1 MFCKRFITGFLLSLT
16 TSGILPLWAQDGK
29 PDHWHHQD
37 TFGDLRGISTEQA
50 YDLLRGI
57 PAQKVIVAVI
67 DTGVDYAH
75 EDLKEIMW
83 VNADEVPNNGI
94 DDDKN
99 GYIDDVH
106 GWNFLGNASGF
117 NINQET
123 LEETRI
129 FASGPSYPGDIQS
142 YARAAKAY
150 QASRENAM
158 ENLLRFTVLR
168 EDVDRLAAIT
178 KRKDIRT
185 SDLQEHRALLLG
197 STGRYLA
204 GYMENVPEG
213 TSFEK
218 ILEDLDQA
226 IAFYTNSV
234 NYYYN
239 PQHDPRAKI
248 QADDSGVKRDAY
260 GNADVKGPDA
270 SHGTHVAGIIAA
282 VRGNKLGIDGIA
294 DHVRLMAIRVVPDG
308 DERDQDVANAIYYA
322 VDNGAKVINMSFGKA
337 FSWDKRVVDQA
348 VRYARRKDVLLI
360 HAAGNGALP
369 LDGQNNFPNPFFEQ
383 KPLFSKPV
391 AENWIEVGA
400 STYYSDQKLAASFS
414 NFGQGQVDLFAP
426 GYQIKST
433 LPENTYGK
441 YNGTSMACPMVTGV
455 AALLRSYFPKLSA
468 SAVKRIIL
476 ESATRIDQVVERP
489 SDQKLVS
496 FKELSRTGA
505 ILNAANAVAL
515 AKALH

>member
-1 MFCKRFITGFLLSLT
+1 MFGKRFILVFSWSFT
-16 TSGILPLWAQDGK
+16 ILGVPALGAQDNT
-29 PDHWHHQD
+29 PDHWHHMD
-37 TFGDLRGISTEQA
+37 TFGNFRGISTEQA
-50 YDLLRGI
+50 YLQLQGI
-57 PAQKVIVAVI
+57 SAQEVIVAVI
-67 DTGVDYAH
+67 DTGVDHAH
-75 EDLKEIMW
+75 EDLKEVMW
-83 VNADEVPNNGI
+83 VNEDEDPQNGI

-99 GYIDDVH
+99 GFIDDVY
-106 GWNFLGNASGF
+106 GWNFLGDASGF

-142 YARAAKAY
+142 YSRAVQAY
-150 QASRENAM
+150 QAARENAR
-158 ENLLRFTVLR
+158 ENLQRYMVLR
-168 EDVDRLAAIT
+168 EDVERLGATT
-178 KRKDIRT
+178 KRKIIRM
-185 SDLQEHRALLLG
+185 SDLQEYQAILLE
-197 STGRYLA
+197 STGSYLA
-204 GYMENVPEG
+204 GYLEGHPEG
-213 TSFEK
+213 ASMET

-226 IAFYTNSV
+226 IAFYDNSV

-239 PQHDPRAKI
+239 PDHDGRVNI
-248 QADDSGVKRDAY
+248 SGGNAGHNMERY

-270 SHGTHVAGIIAA
+270 SHGTHVAGIIGA
-282 VRGNKLGIDGIA
+282 VRGNNLGIDGIA
-294 DHVRLMAIRVVPDG
+294 DRVRIMAIRVVPDG

-337 FSWDKRVVDQA
+337 FSWDKKVVDQA
-348 VRYARRKDVLLI
+348 VQYARRKDVLLV
-360 HAAGNGALP
+360 HAAGNSALP
-369 LDGQNNFPNPFFEQ
+369 LDGQNNFPNPLFEY

-400 STYYSDQKLAASFS
+400 STYYSNQKLAASFS

-468 SAVKRIIL
+468 SEVKRIIL
-476 ESATRIDQVVERP
+476 ESATPIDQMVERP
-489 SDQKLVS
+489 SDKKLVS
-496 FKELSRTGA
+496 FSELSRTGA
-505 ILNAANAVAL
+505 ILNAAKAVAM